1 MFDYWRSK
9 LPGGSNGA
17 TDHCPRRIDIHPGEM
32 RALLPSISLYDVM
45 DDDPSRLRVRLAG
58 TRLRDYLGQETTGL
72 MFDELE
78 QGDGRAYWEVAYREV
93 IRSRRPAQGVIEA
106 RRPGGAQLFRFWLRL
121 PLENEVG
128 RIHMVMG
135 HDVFLQSEKAHALA
149 GRARLQSA

>member
-1 MFDYWRSK
+1 LFDYWRSK
-9 LPGGSNGA
+9 VPGEQDGA
-17 TDHCPRRIDIHPGEM
+17 TGHCPRRIDIHPGEM
-32 RALLPSISLYDVM
+32 RALLPSISLYDVV
-45 DDDPSRLRVRLAG
+45 DDNPSRLRVRLAG

-72 MFDELE
+72 MLDELE

-106 RRPGGAQLFRFWLRL
+106 GRPGGAKLFRFWLRL
-121 PLENEVG
+121 PLENEEG

-149 GRARLQSA
+149 SRASLQIA